1 MPVVALDAIRPLYAF
16 LDPHGGSDRTSAAR
30 LKKVASQAAIVVGGR
45 DDRNYYIVDA
55 WAERC
60 STDDL
65 IEKMYEVVEK
75 WKVKALG
82 GEDNGLAG
90 LFYDAITRDPKWRTA
105 PLPIHRVSQPTN
117 IHKDYR
123 IRQALQPLVGKGRL
137 VIDERLTKLTEQFES
152 FPLSPYK
159 DLIDA
164 CASLVRF
171 MPPRPTRIERSVE
184 LAAKLKY
191 LRNTGAP
198 PDVINAVAAGK
209 ALA

>member
-1 MPVVALDAIRPLYAF
+1 MPTVTLDAIRPLYAF
-16 LDPHGGSDRTSAAR
+16 LDPHGGSDRTVGAR
-30 LKKVASQAAIVVGGR
+30 LKKIASQAAIVVGGR

-60 STDDL
+60 STDAL
-65 IEKMYEVVEK
+65 IEKLYELSEK
-75 WKVKALG
+75 WNIKSMG
-82 GEDNGLAG
+82 GEENGMAG
-90 LFYDAITRDPKWRTA
+90 LFVDAVHRDAKWRNKH
-105 PLPIHRVSQPTN
+105 LPIVRVAQPTN

-137 VIDERLTKLTEQFES
+137 VIDERLTKLIEQFES

-171 MPPRPTRIERSVE
+171 IPPRPLRIERNAE
-184 LAAKLKY
+184 LNAKLKY
-191 LRNTGAP
+191 LRDAGAA
-198 PDVINAVAAGK
+198 PDAIDRVAAGK
-209 ALA
+209 EVT